1 MMSRMFVEDSLDH
14 HLVHEDPHPI
24 YMGELPANWADIP
37 ARVVVNMCGVY
48 PSGDPDGRLVLGM
61 PLLDVLDRSMSPTRE
76 NLERFLASVHALAG
90 QQASYWHCHAGINR
104 SGLAVA
110 SYLHLYRGMEISKA
124 IAHLREKRSE
134 MVLCNHLFEGL
145 LREWY
150 GGPDEQEFQ
159 RFNLATYLKERE
171 GRR

>member
-1 MMSRMFVEDSLDH
+1 MPGMFVEDSLDH
-14 HLVHEDPHPI
+14 HLVHESPHPLF
-24 YMGELPANWADIP
+24 MGELPARWNDIP

-48 PSGDPDGRLVLGM
+48 PHGDPDGRLVLGM
-61 PLLDVLDRSMSPTRE
+61 PLLDVLDRSMMPTRE
-76 NLERFLASVHALAG
+76 DLERFLASVHALADG
-90 QQASYWHCHAGINR
+90 EPSYWHCHAGINR

-110 SYLHLYRGMEISKA
+110 SYLHLYRDMRISDA
-124 IAHLREKRSE
+124 ISELRARRTE